1 VNTILA
7 ILILIARYSPFV
19 YAAAMSFRLRCCA
32 LALMLCLGSSGC
44 SPTAETQTDEQT
56 NPHFKAGREKLGA
69 LDYQG
74 AIDCFERALEDN
86 PRSALAHYE
95 LGVLFDQHEIDY
107 AAAIYHYSK
116 ALKLRPNGYPADNIR
131 QRIPAC
137 RQELIKADSLAVI
150 NPAALRETERMRE
163 ENQALRKQ
171 IQVLQARLSGRPPA
185 AGASGPSDPPT
196 ASARELLRAIP
207 AASTNDPVLYV
218 TDSSTGGRGCSVS
231 SLEQTRS
238 GTPAAAR
245 ARTHSVKAGE
255 TLASVARLYQIRLS
269 ALQAAN
275 PGLDPR
281 RMKIGCLLIIP
292 AS

>member
-1 VNTILA
+1 
-7 ILILIARYSPFV
+7 
-19 YAAAMSFRLRCCA
+19 MSFSRCDA
-32 LALMLCLGSSGC
+32 LVLLLCLGSSGC

-116 ALKLRPNGYPADNIR
+116 ALKLRPNGYPADNIL

-150 NPAALRETERMRE
+150 NPSMLRETERLRE
-163 ENQALRKQ
+163 ENHALRQ
-171 IQVLQARLSGRPPA
+171 QMEALRAQLAGRSAVGGNTSPSSGQT
-185 AGASGPSDPPT
+185 AGSRELPRSLPTPPT
-196 ASARELLRAIP
+196 
-207 AASTNDPVLYV
+207 N
-218 TDSSTGGRGCSVS
+218 
-231 SLEQTRS
+231 
-238 GTPAAAR
+238 
-245 ARTHSVKAGE
+245 
-255 TLASVARLYQIRLS
+255 
-269 ALQAAN
+269 
-275 PGLDPR
+275 
-281 RMKIGCLLIIP
+281 
-292 AS
+292 